1 MAGAETARL
10 ALVVRSD
17 PLADRSARAQLDVA
31 LAAAAM
37 DVPLEVYFVGAGARH
52 LLPASSAAGAGL
64 PSAQRAWPALAGL
77 TAVSAWAEPGIAED
91 ATPHGDWG
99 VRPLALADMAERW
112 SACRWVLVL

>member
-1 MAGAETARL
+1 MASGADTRL

-37 DVPLEVYFVGAGARH
+37 DVPLEVFFVGAGARH
-52 LLPASSAAGAGL
+52 LASASSTASAGL

-77 TAVSAWAEPGIAED
+77 TAVAAWAEPEIAD
-91 ATPHGDWG
+91 AADPHGDWV
-99 VRPLALADMAERW
+99 VRPLALADMAARW